1 MTESTVINDPAFAT
15 PGASKGLIDVFRH
28 RYLLKLLLKK
38 GISTRYYGSALG
50 WVWSYIRPFAQFVM
64 YYVVFGIVLQTNKG
78 IPLFPVYLV
87 SGIVAI
93 NLFSE
98 GLRNTTSSIVDNK
111 ALVKKIY
118 MPRELFPVAAIG
130 VALVHFLPQAVVL
143 LAVTLFFGWTFSFA
157 AIGAFLLGVVIIL
170 LFTLGLGLF
179 FGALNVAYRDSRNFV
194 DLILMFAT
202 WTSPVLYSWTMIRD
216 AAPDWLFHLY
226 MANPMTTAVSLF
238 HEAFWGSMAGDTPRP
253 DNMVMNI
260 CIALAISIFVLLL
273 GQLVFRRMEGKF
285 AQTL

>member
-15 PGASKGLIDVFRH
+15 PGASKGLIDVFKH

-64 YYVVFGIVLQTNKG
+64 YYVVFGIILDTNKG
-78 IPLFPVYLV
+78 IPQFPVYLV
-87 SGIVAI
+87 AGIVAV

-98 GLRNTTSSIVDNK
+98 ALRNTTSSIVDNK

-118 MPRELFPVAAIG
+118 MPRELFPVAAVG

-143 LAVTLFFGWTFSFA
+143 LAVTLFFGWTISFA
-157 AIGAFLLGVVIIL
+157 AVGAFLLGVVIIL
-170 LFTLGLGLF
+170 LFGLGLGLF

-216 AAPDWLFHLY
+216 RAPEWLYHLY
-226 MANPMTTAVSLF
+226 MANPMTTAVELF
-238 HEAFWGSMAGDTPRP
+238 HEAFWGPMAGDAPRP
-253 DNMVMNI
+253 DNMMMNI
-260 CIALAISIFVLLL
+260 FIALGISLITLLI

>member
-1 MTESTVINDPAFAT
+1 MTESTVINDPAFST
-15 PGASKGLIDVFRH
+15 PGASKGLIDVFKH

-50 WVWSYIRPFAQFVM
+50 WVWSYIRPLAQFVM
-64 YYVVFGIVLQTNKG
+64 YYVVFGLVLQTNKG

-98 GLRNTTSSIVDNK
+98 ALRNTTSSIVDNK
-111 ALVKKIY
+111 ALVKKIF
-118 MPRELFPVAAIG
+118 MPRELFPVAAMG

-143 LAVTLFFGWTFSFA
+143 LAVTLFFGWSFSFVGL
-157 AIGAFLLGVVIIL
+157 GAFLLGVLIIL
-170 LFTLGLGLF
+170 IFTLGLGLF

-202 WTSPVLYSWTMIRD
+202 WVSPVLYSWTMIRD
-216 AAPDWLFHLY
+216 SAPEWLYHLY

-238 HEAFWGSMAGDTPRP
+238 HEAFWGPMAGDTPRP
-253 DNMVMNI
+253 ENMLMNI
-260 CIALAISIFVLLL
+260 LIALAISLVTLLI